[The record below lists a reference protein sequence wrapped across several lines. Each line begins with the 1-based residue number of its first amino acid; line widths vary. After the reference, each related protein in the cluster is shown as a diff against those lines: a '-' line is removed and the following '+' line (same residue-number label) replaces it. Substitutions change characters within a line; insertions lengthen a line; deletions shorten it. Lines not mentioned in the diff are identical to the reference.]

1 MARESLGTPFLVGE
15 SAIFKKARHREKDSI
30 LHYGDIIVS
39 VFNKKSILTN

>member
-1 MARESLGTPFLVGE
+1 MAREGLGTPFLVGK